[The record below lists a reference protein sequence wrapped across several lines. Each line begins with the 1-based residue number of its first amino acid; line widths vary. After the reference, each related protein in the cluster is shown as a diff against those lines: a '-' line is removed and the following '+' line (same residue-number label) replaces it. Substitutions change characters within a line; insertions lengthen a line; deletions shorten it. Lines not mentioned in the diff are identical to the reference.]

1 MEVYFTSDRFSFTK
15 PREREREKD
24 RGLGDAE
31 ILISA
36 WKTGLE
42 LTDNRIIYVG
52 RIVPETMLLHLFPP
66 SFSFLHIL

>member
-15 PREREREKD
+15 PRERERERD

-36 WKTGLE
+36 WKTGRV
-42 LTDNRIIYVG
+42 NG
-52 RIVPETMLLHLFPP
+52 Q
-66 SFSFLHIL
+66 